1 MTYPRHRGADGGE
14 MRLGRVIGNVV
25 ATRKNEKL
33 HGAKLLLVQPVSSNA
48 EPFGTVVLAVDA
60 AQAGVGDTVLLVV
73 EGRAATSALGRPG
86 APVDA
91 AVLGIVDQ
99 IEPRGVTAEPG
110 PVRAEC

>member
-1 MTYPRHRGADGGE
+1 

-25 ATRKNEKL
+25 ATRKNGKL
-33 HGAKLLLVQPVSSNA
+33 QSAKLMLVQPISLNA

-73 EGRAATSALGRPG
+73 EGRAAITALGRPG

-91 AVLGIVDQ
+91 AILGIVDQ
-99 IEPRGVTAEPG
+99 IESAGS
-110 PVRAEC
+110 

>member
-1 MTYPRHRGADGGE
+1 

-25 ATRKNEKL
+25 ATRKNDKL
-33 HGAKLLLVQPVSSNA
+33 LGAKLLLVQPVSLTA

-73 EGRAATSALGRPG
+73 EGRAAITALGRPG

-91 AVLGIVDQ
+91 AILGVVDA
-99 IEPRGVTAEPG
+99 VEPG
-110 PVRAEC
+110 GVLAKR